1 MKIVLIIWF
10 ATHGYGVVSETIEGF
25 SSMDACISARAEIHE
40 ESEEKYLNDAE
51 IVRTY
56 CIRVD

>member
-10 ATHGYGVVSETIEGF
+10 ATHGYGVSSETIEGF
-25 SSMDACISARAEIHE
+25 SSMQTCVAARVEIQAETE
-40 ESEEKYLNDAE
+40 DKYLNDAE
-51 IVRTY
+51 VVRTY